1 MKKLYIAVAVLVAV
15 AVTESCMK
23 LRLNNQSSTLAQQEQ
38 ANK

>member
-1 MKKLYIAVAVLVAV
+1 MKKLYIAVAVLIAV

-23 LRLNNQSSTLAQQEQ
+23 LRLNSQSSTISQQVQ